1 MKKTNFIFSFIVF
14 ILFSFYAY
22 SEHIVNPI
30 NGIWANKQVL
40 VVTSSKESN
49 VYYSLSGEDP
59 ETSGIAYDGP
69 ALIDAEGKV
78 SIVVAIIDKDGN
90 KTLEKVEYE
99 VKPAQTPEN
108 EDAYNFIQ
116 NASLTGFLDYSA
128 GDILSIPKSLEY
140 SFGSQSSD
148 LETGTELSINKNSV
162 LSRALPLNISD
173 GKSFWRFV
181 ILISP
186 VAMGQFSQKNVPFE
200 ISEWEN
206 VSFKDKKLIYKI
218 DDSWWEL
225 PKTSVKL
232 DRSKSH
238 MISWQDVDYNPENPI
253 KFFVLPPKPEIKT
266 QKNEFGEVTVS
277 LKGEEGYKF
286 GILESNE
293 NSSGFFDELTV
304 DTFNGDNFKGTI
316 EAGIYFDS
324 VYQGKLSFNFDV
336 HKKIPSKPQISSSVQ
351 GTVIRSETEISI
363 KSTEKNKI
371 FASILGPVVLE
382 DDYSV
387 QNSSD
392 TLFKL
397 SNPEY
402 IQLKKSTFK
411 LSSNVNGAAAYKILA
426 YCADSSGLKS
436 KTSEYFVIIDNCN
449 FYVDSTNVSEEAVNL
464 ADGSLEHPF
473 TTFGDVL
480 PLLKNSRYIHVR
492 ISGEVFA
499 PNEKISIN
507 SNCTFEGKNG
517 AKLNVAPNTLFNVKN
532 SSLELKNII
541 VSLNEYNDSESSSLF
556 YIERGVLYLNNV
568 ELGCLYGKNGTLVN
582 ADNSVINIENSG
594 ITLNSTLYSCV
605 ISSVKSKVSVKK
617 SRISAVASTAVAFSA
632 QGGLFELKDS
642 SCKVTGS
649 MGRVAELFDTYS
661 KIAKN
666 SFVGELKKTSGNN
679 SAIYFDS
686 KNNSVEY
693 SENYETGF

>member
-1 MKKTNFIFSFIVF
+1 MKKTNFIFSFVIF
-14 ILFSFYAY
+14 ILFSFSAY
-22 SEHIVNPI
+22 SEHILNPI
-30 NGIWANKQVL
+30 SGIWANKQVL
-40 VVTSSKESN
+40 VVNASKESN

-59 ETSGIAYDGP
+59 ESSGIAYDGP

-78 SIVVAIIDKDGN
+78 SIVVAIIDKNGN

-99 VKPAQTPEN
+99 VKSAQNPEN
-108 EDAYNFIQ
+108 EDAFNFIQ
-116 NASLTGFLDYSA
+116 NASLTGFLEYSA
-128 GDILSIPKSLEY
+128 GNVLSIPKSLEY
-140 SFGSQSSD
+140 SFGEQSSD
-148 LETGTELSINKNSV
+148 LEIGTELSINKKSV
-162 LSRALPLNISD
+162 LSRSLPLNISD
-173 GKSFWRFV
+173 GKAFWRFV

-225 PKTSVKL
+225 PKKSIKL
-232 DRSKSH
+232 DRSVSH

-266 QKNEFGEVTVS
+266 QKTEFGEVTVS

-336 HKKIPSKPQISSSVQ
+336 HKKIPSKPQISSSIQ

-387 QNSSD
+387 QNSYD

-402 IQLKKSTFK
+402 IPLKNSTFK

-426 YCADSSGLKS
+426 YCADSSGLRS
-436 KTSEYFVIIDNCN
+436 KTTEYFVIIDNCN
-449 FYVDSTNVSEEAVNL
+449 FYVDSRNVSEEAINL

-473 TTFGDVL
+473 IAFSDVL
-480 PLLKNSRYIHVR
+480 PLIKNSRYIHVR

-499 PNEKISIN
+499 PNEKIALN
-507 SNCTFEGKNG
+507 SNCTFEGKED
-517 AKLNVAPNTLFNVKN
+517 AKLNVGPNTLFNVKN
-532 SSLELKNII
+532 SSLEIKNII

-568 ELGCLYGKNGTLVN
+568 ELSCLYGKNGTLIN
-582 ADNSVINIENSG
+582 ADNSVVNIENSG
-594 ITLNSTLYSCV
+594 ITLNSTLYSCI

-661 KIAKN
+661 KITKN